1 MIYKTKGLMLSEVIK
16 KLQEAMDVV
25 GDKPVYIDVNPGI
38 NEIESTA
45 IDVYKCTDVLYD
57 EHDVKLYNY

>member
-1 MIYKTKGLMLSEVIK
+1 MLSEVIK

-38 NEIESTA
+38 NEIESTV

-57 EHDVKLYNY
+57 EHNVKLYNY

>member
-1 MIYKTKGLMLSEVIK
+1 MTYKTKGLMLSEVIK

-25 GDKPVYIDVNPGI
+25 GDKPVYIDIKPYM

-57 EHDVKLYNY
+57 EHNVKLYNY